1 MKAIEIKDIKLNSLN
16 DEIITKEMD
25 SQNNLENIFS
35 YNASSHDD
43 NFNVLDN
50 DKNISVISEN
60 FVNENCLQEIIN
72 MRKNDI
78 HNPKSVI

>member
-1 MKAIEIKDIKLNSLN
+1 MKAIEIKDIKSNSLN

-35 YNASSHDD
+35 NNASSHDD

-60 FVNENCLQEIIN
+60 VGN
-72 MRKNDI
+72 
-78 HNPKSVI
+78 